1 METVVLWP
9 GQRPGVHDHKP
20 YDECYEA
27 CPGRLAYDYRQPRY
41 RQPRR
46 GLGMDV
52 EAYRARLLAEA
63 RRLGTMPLQGSGADL
78 VTEGRHSGLYL
89 ALSILREFEKAEEP
103 K

>member
-1 METVVLWP
+1 
-9 GQRPGVHDHKP
+9 
-20 YDECYEA
+20 
-27 CPGRLAYDYRQPRY
+27 
-41 RQPRR
+41 
-46 GLGMDV
+46 MDV